1 MKIALDAMGGDHA
14 PANIIHGAVL
24 ALNEFPHISR
34 LFLTGDTPRIE
45 AELRKH
51 GCNDS
56 RIEILHTTQVV
67 GMDDSGLDAVRKK
80 KDSSVSRAVDL
91 VKEGHA
97 EAIVSAGHTGAAV
110 TASLIKLRTLPGVE
124 RPAIASIMPSL
135 GKHWVLIDA
144 GANPDAEPAHIV
156 QNAIMGAAYA
166 RRVLGRE
173 NPEIGLMSNG
183 TEEEKGNAAT
193 KETRTLLRAIP
204 WLNFRGNVEG
214 HDLFND
220 PPDVIVCDGFVGNIL
235 LKTCEAM
242 AHAMF
247 SMIKTEIHSSLRTK
261 IGGLLAKP
269 AFKRIHTKTNADE
282 YGGMPLLGLNGI
294 TIISHG
300 GASALA
306 IKNALRMACE
316 TIRLEVNPHIIQ
328 AVKQLHDRNSSASPT
343 PAQSIA

>member
-1 MKIALDAMGGDHA
+1 MKIALDAMGGDYA
-14 PANIIHGAVL
+14 PENIIHGAVL
-24 ALNEFPHISR
+24 ALREFPHITK

-51 GCNDS
+51 GCSDS
-56 RIEILHTTQVV
+56 RIEIVHTTQVV
-67 GMDDSGLDAVRKK
+67 DMADSGLDSVRRK

-91 VKEGHA
+91 VKDGRA
-97 EAIVSAGHTGAAV
+97 QAIVSAGHTGAAV
-110 TASLIKLRTLPGVE
+110 TASLIKLRCLPGIE

-135 GKHWVLIDA
+135 SKHWVLIDA
-144 GANPDAEPAHIV
+144 GANPDAEPSHIV
-156 QNAIMGAAYA
+156 QNAFMGAAYA
-166 RRVLGRE
+166 QRVLGRK

-193 KETRTLLRAIP
+193 KETRALLRAIP
-204 WLNFRGNVEG
+204 ALNFRGNVEG

-247 SMIKTEIHSSLRTK
+247 SMIKGEIHSSLRTK

-269 AFKRIHTKTNADE
+269 AFKRIHKKTNADE
-282 YGGMPLLGLNGI
+282 YGGMPLLGVNGV

-306 IKNALRMACE
+306 MKNALRMACE
-316 TIRLEVNPHIIQ
+316 TIRHEVNPHIIE
-328 AVKQLHDRNSSASPT
+328 AVQRHHDHAKST
-343 PAQSIA
+343 PA